1 MLRKSSFKGVPFF
14 VESSDTTVGRRTVT
28 HQFPQRDEPYT
39 EDLGRSAREYTI
51 TALLN
56 GDDYIEQADRLREA
70 IESPGAGTLIHPE
83 LGEIQVLAVSGATVS
98 FSQSLR
104 TARLSLNF
112 VEAGLNAYPASD
124 SATQTLSR
132 MAADSLISSAIDSFS
147 NAINLDGIEDH
158 VRAALNGDVLDMLG
172 IVSSDDIASVL
183 GFADRVSDL
192 ANDAISIISTNPRQ
206 FAERFCSAIG
216 LSGLATTAAGWT
228 RVADRLSTLV
238 DNLHGEREEPTYTAV
253 KPASSVEIEENR
265 AAVYSFARQAV
276 IAQVVGVTSIVGT
289 RQDTTVQSVD
299 IFTEDVQDVEVENAG
314 NSSPTVSY
322 NEMMA
327 TRDRT
332 VELLDNE
339 MLNESTSDEL
349 FQTLRDA
356 ATAVS
361 KDLSERAQDK
371 GQLFDY
377 DAGTVMPACVIAT
390 ELYGD
395 ATRADEIVVRNGVA
409 HPGYCPNVLKV
420 LNE

>member
-1 MLRKSSFKGVPFF
+1 MRRKSSFKGVPFF
-14 VESSDTTVGRRTVT
+14 VEGSDTAVGRRTVT
-28 HQFPQRDEPYT
+28 HQFPQRDEPFT

-56 GDDYIEQADRLREA
+56 GDDYIEQAERLRDA
-70 IESPGAGTLIHPE
+70 IESPGAGTLVHPE
-83 LGEIQVLAVSGATVS
+83 LGEIQVLAVNGTTIS
-98 FSQSLR
+98 FSQSMR
-104 TARLSLNF
+104 TARVSMTF
-112 VEAGLNAYPASD
+112 VEAGINAYPSSD

-132 MAADSLISSAIDSFS
+132 MAADSLISSSIDAFS
-147 NAINLDGIEDH
+147 KAINLDGVEDH
-158 VRAALNGDVLDMLG
+158 VRAALEGDVLDMLG

-192 ANDAISIISTNPRQ
+192 ANNAIDIIGTDPKQ

-216 LSGLATTAAGWT
+216 LSSLATTEAGWT
-228 RVADRLSTLV
+228 RVSDRLSTLV
-238 DNLHGEREEPTYTAV
+238 DDLHGEREEPTYSAV
-253 KPASSVEIEENR
+253 KPESSVEIESNR

-322 NEMMA
+322 NEMME

-339 MLNESTSDEL
+339 MLSESTSDEL

-361 KDLSERAQDK
+361 KDLSERAQNK
-371 GQLFDY
+371 GQLYDY
-377 DAGTVMPACVIAT
+377 DAGTVMPACVVAM